1 MGMIKSTLTE
11 IKNKNYMKKS
21 IILITLL
28 LLIGLPGCEN
38 FLDKRDPTATTF
50 VEFFNTEEDLRR
62 VIYSSFYD
70 VLTRPQDRRLVF
82 YMLDGRSDNAY
93 SRVSGDHHQ
102 LIANGN
108 FNSNTRASEYYWTLY
123 MKHIGRLNVYVANAD
138 VPYVEDDAIRQKYKY
153 NMEAIRAWHYFRTTF
168 HFGDIPFVL
177 TPATLEEAV
186 APAVPQEEILET
198 LFPMA
203 EEIANSL
210 PDEKY
215 NVNAYMFNQNSFKA
229 ITMRYALYFGRY
241 EMAARLAKEIMD
253 SKDYELHPVYGDLF
267 NYNADKNNKEV
278 ILVMDIES
286 HDGSRATNSFQ
297 DLGPHY
303 RTGNGQSYSVPTK
316 SLVDTYWTLQGRRI
330 DNCPLHTKQE
340 YELNP
345 KLNRDPRLAASIFGH
360 GDTFQ
365 GEEID
370 VYDQT
375 STMFHEQIRGSKS
388 GYWFKKFVD
397 EADAFRTGGNMHFPL
412 VRYAE
417 VLLTYAEA
425 KIMLNDVDQ
434 LAMDCINQIRER
446 AGLDMSVA
454 DVTLTSKSQQ
464 EWIDLIR
471 NERRIEFAA
480 EGQRY
485 DDIIR
490 WRIAENVLN
499 QPALGHSRMV
509 NGKMESLK
517 IEDRSFL
524 PHQYLWPFH
533 ESALKVEPG
542 LTQNPGY

>member
-1 MGMIKSTLTE
+1 
-11 IKNKNYMKKS
+11 MKKS
-21 IILITLL
+21 IIIFILSVIV
-28 LLIGLPGCEN
+28 GLPGCED

-62 VIYSSFYD
+62 VVYSSFYD
-70 VLTRPQDRRLVF
+70 VLTRPQERRLVF

-93 SRVSGDHHQ
+93 ARIETDHHQ
-102 LIANGN
+102 IMANGN
-108 FNSNTRASEYYWTLY
+108 FNSNSRASEYYWTLF

-138 VPYVEDDAIRQKYKY
+138 VPYVEDEAIRQKYKY
-153 NMEAIRAWHYFRTTF
+153 NMEAIRAWHYFRMTF

-186 APAVPQEEILET
+186 APALPQEDILDQ

-203 EEIANSL
+203 EEVANNL
-210 PDEKY
+210 PDEIY
-215 NVNAYMFNQNSFKA
+215 NVNAYMFNRNSFKA
-229 ITMRYALYFGRY
+229 IVMRYALYFERY
-241 EMAARLAKEIMD
+241 ELAARLAKEIMD
-253 SKDYELHPVYGDLF
+253 SGDYELHPVYGDLF

-278 ILVMDIES
+278 LLVMDIES
-286 HDGSRATNSFQ
+286 HAGSTATLSFQ

-303 RTGNGQSYSVPTK
+303 RTGRGQSYNVPTK
-316 SLVDTYWTLQGRRI
+316 SLVDTYWTLQGRSI
-330 DNCPLHTKQE
+330 DNCPIHSKQE
-340 YELNP
+340 YELDP

-360 GDTFQ
+360 GDIFQ
-365 GEEID
+365 SEIID
-370 VYDQT
+370 VYDPT
-375 STMFHEQIRGSKS
+375 STMFYQQVRGSKS

-425 KIMLNDVDQ
+425 KIILNDVDQ
-434 LAMDCINQIRER
+434 LAKDCINQIRER

-454 DVTLTSKSQQ
+454 DVTLTARSQQ
-464 EWIDLIR
+464 EWIELIR
-471 NERRIEFAA
+471 NERRIEFAG
-480 EGQRY
+480 EGLRY
-485 DDIIR
+485 EDIIR

-499 QPALGHSRMV
+499 QPAMGHTRLID
-509 NGKMESLK
+509 GRLESLK
-517 IEDRSFL
+517 IEDRKFS

-533 ESALKVEPG
+533 ESSLKVEPG